1 MWKKTESEGRESM
14 APTTTF
20 HAEPVREQAVI
31 GPSIRVKGDV
41 TGDEDLTI
49 QGEIEGK
56 VTLTENHI
64 TVGKNGRVKAD
75 LHAKTISVEGNVQG
89 NLVSSEKITI
99 RKTGN
104 VRGNLIAPRVILED
118 GARFKGTV
126 DMDGTGAEKAR
137 ASEPAPKIDATA
149 AGDAKSPGSVA
160 TQKKAEPTQTQF
172 GLGEDRP
179 PIEK

>member
-1 MWKKTESEGRESM
+1 MWKKTENEGREQM
-14 APTTTF
+14 APATTF

-31 GPSIRVKGDV
+31 GPSIKVKGDV
-41 TGDEDLTI
+41 SGDEDLTI

-56 VTLTENHI
+56 VTLTDNNI
-64 TVGKNGRVKAD
+64 TVGQNGRVKAD

-118 GARFKGTV
+118 GAKFKGTV

-137 ASEPAPKIDATA
+137 ASEPALKNDVAPSA
-149 AGDAKSPGSVA
+149 DAKSSGSA
-160 TQKKAEPTQTQF
+160 TPQKKLEPTQTQF
-172 GLGEDRP
+172 GLGGDRSP
-179 PIEK
+179 VEK